1 VAYTFDRDRIEF
13 YLRRLDPDHT
23 SIPKPPDD
31 WTGDELMSLAG
42 ACLAALMS
50 QRLPGRAVDEAVVRE
65 LLAGIEWTSRRAL
78 DILDGDFDER
88 FDPVQA
94 VPA

>member
-1 VAYTFDRDRIEF
+1 
-13 YLRRLDPDHT
+13 
-23 SIPKPPDD
+23 
-31 WTGDELMSLAG
+31 
-42 ACLAALMS
+42 
-50 QRLPGRAVDEAVVRE
+50 VDEAVVRE